1 MICKNKLTRLI
12 SLLIFISSPIFISC
26 DTINIFDSN
35 SNHDKNIFQ
44 PTDDQ
49 EFLTVNISGGFAGV
63 KESIHIFADGQA
75 ILKTRYAEKRTLFS
89 QKETNDIAAAFIA
102 NQFFSLKPKYIKGVM
117 DAFFYDIDFTDGQRK
132 NRVQT
137 DAFDI
142 PANLA
147 VIIEEIQQIKE
158 RILEDGIKFELKL
171 DKTHLAEN
179 DSVQITLTV
188 TNTTETDKP
197 IELTFS
203 SSQLFDIIVYDKP
216 WVDQR
221 NIVWNWAHNLG
232 FLMVVTKHALA
243 PDEPLSETLVWRGQD
258 NEGKRVHGTFY
269 VSGKFMSSRG
279 GETRAVRIQV
289 D

>member
-12 SLLIFISSPIFISC
+12 SFLILISSAIFVSC

-75 ILKTRYAEKRTLFS
+75 ILKTRYTEKRALFS

-102 NQFFSLKPKYIKGVM
+102 NHFFTLNSEYIKRVM
-117 DAFFYDIDFTDGQRK
+117 DAFFYDIYFTDGQRK

-137 DAFDI
+137 DAFDV

-158 RILEDGIKFELKL
+158 RILNDGIKFELML
-171 DKTHLAEN
+171 DKTQLAEN
-179 DSVQITLTV
+179 DSVEITLTT
-188 TNTTETDKP
+188 TNTTNKP
-197 IELTFS
+197 IELTFP
-203 SSQLFDIIVYDKP
+203 SSQLFDIVVYDNLRA
-216 WVDQR
+216 DQR
-221 NIVWNWAHNLG
+221 KIVWNWAHNLG
-232 FLMVVTKHALA
+232 FLMVITKHTLM
-243 PDEPLSETLVWRGQD
+243 PDEPLSETLLWRGQD
-258 NEGKRVHGTFY
+258 NDGKRVHGTFY
-269 VSGKFMSSRG
+269 VTGKFMSSRG

>member
-12 SLLIFISSPIFISC
+12 SFLILISSAIFVSC

-75 ILKTRYAEKRTLFS
+75 ILKTRYTEKRTLFS

-102 NQFFSLKPKYIKGVM
+102 NHFFTLNSEYIKRVM
-117 DAFFYDIDFTDGQRK
+117 DAFFYDIYFTDGQRK

-137 DAFDI
+137 DAFDV

-158 RILEDGIKFELKL
+158 RILNDGIKFELTL
-171 DKTHLAEN
+171 DKTQLAEN
-179 DSVQITLTV
+179 DSVEITLTT
-188 TNTTETDKP
+188 TNTTNKP
-197 IELTFS
+197 IELTFP
-203 SSQLFDIIVYDKP
+203 SSQLFDIVVYDNLRA
-216 WVDQR
+216 DQR
-221 NIVWNWAHNLG
+221 KIVWNWAHNLG
-232 FLMVVTKHALA
+232 FLMVVTKHALV
-243 PDEPLSETLVWRGQD
+243 PDEPLSETLLWRGKD

-269 VSGKFMSSRG
+269 ITGKFMSSRG